1 MKTLI
6 IASSLAIISSFTQ
19 ANEIAAIDSASNQM
33 NIEQLTQLSQQTDGY
48 EKGYALYRLAIN
60 ANILGQKSK
69 ALSAL
74 QEAESLLAS
83 EQGDGEVATLLAAI
97 YGIQIGLDLTKASSY
112 GPKISTAIN
121 TAENLVPD
129 SPRLALVKAISAYS
143 TPVEYGGSMKR
154 AIELS
159 SKAISRFETPC
170 DSICW
175 GYAEAYTWRGLA
187 KQNLGDKQGAV
198 SDWQAALAVQNDY
211 AWANFLL
218 KQNN

>member
-6 IASSLAIISSFTQ
+6 IASSLAIISSLTQ
-19 ANEIAAIDSASNQM
+19 ANEIAAIDGASNQM
-33 NIEQLTQLSQQTDGY
+33 NIEQLTRLSQQTDGY

-83 EQGDGEVATLLAAI
+83 EQDNGEVATLLAAI
-97 YGIQIGLDLTKASSY
+97 YGMQIGLDLTKGRSY
-112 GPKISTAIN
+112 GPKVSAAIN

-143 TPVEYGGSMKR
+143 TPVEYGGSMQHAIELGSR
-154 AIELS
+154 AIEL
-159 SKAISRFETPC
+159 FEKPC
-170 DSICW
+170 DNICW

-187 KQNLGDKQGAV
+187 KQNLGDQQGAV
-198 SDWQAALAVQNDY
+198 ADWKAALRVQSDY
-211 AWANFLL
+211 AWASFLL
-218 KQNN
+218 KQNQ